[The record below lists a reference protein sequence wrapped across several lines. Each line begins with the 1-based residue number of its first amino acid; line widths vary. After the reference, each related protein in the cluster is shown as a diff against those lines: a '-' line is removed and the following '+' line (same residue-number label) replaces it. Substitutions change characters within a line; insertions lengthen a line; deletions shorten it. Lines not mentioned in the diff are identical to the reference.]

1 MEDELEILIQRSD
14 HELPPA
20 SDTSDAPPGQKLE
33 PHELTRDG
41 GMRIPPNLLDQSVLQ
56 LWFELPANG
65 FDLGK
70 LRHGIRLLA
79 MTTNRED
86 LPYAPSS
93 LGRKPDV
100 GADEFFALD
109 IRTGRVVDVWDFPE
123 ARKPAWKVRVDFGP
137 VIGELQSSAQIRN
150 YSKEELMGRLVV
162 GAVNLGSKRIAGFK
176 SEFLILGALE
186 ADGTVRLLQL
196 EDGVE
201 PGAPVA

>member
-1 MEDELEILIQRSD
+1 
-14 HELPPA
+14 
-20 SDTSDAPPGQKLE
+20 
-33 PHELTRDG
+33 
-41 GMRIPPNLLDQSVLQ
+41 MRIPPNILDPPVHQ

-70 LRHGIRLLA
+70 LGHGIRLLA

-93 LGRKPDV
+93 LERKPDV
-100 GADEFFALD
+100 GADEYFALD

-123 ARKPAWKVRVDFGP
+123 ARKPAWRIRVDFGP

-150 YSKEELMGRLVV
+150 YSKDELMGRLVV
-162 GAVNLGSKRIAGFK
+162 GAVNLGSKRIAGFT